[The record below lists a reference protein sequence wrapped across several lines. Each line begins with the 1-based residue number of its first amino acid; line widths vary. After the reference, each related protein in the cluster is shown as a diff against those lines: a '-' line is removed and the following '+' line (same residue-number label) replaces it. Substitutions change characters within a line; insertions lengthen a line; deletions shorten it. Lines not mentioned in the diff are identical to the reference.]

1 MQGKGGSVMSDQ
13 DFEFDEQL
21 HEQRR
26 LRRLELK
33 RKRMIRQRIIYGV
46 FIILL
51 ILMIV
56 LIVRG

>member
-46 FIILL
+46 LIILL
-51 ILMIV
+51 I
-56 LIVRG
+56 